1 MPLTTLSGRNPS
13 QNEFKLRSFMALLL
27 DAGVTSYLEIGARHG
42 DTFYEVMRSLPK
54 GSVGLAVDLP
64 GGAWGTERSKLA
76 LNHAIFKLRTE
87 GYRVNKMFVDSQKRS
102 TLQAVQNVMK
112 LRNLS
117 KFDAVLIDGDHRY
130 EGVKRDW
137 ELYGDLSPIVAFH
150 DIVGHDQ
157 TTKTPKRL
165 PVEVPRLWAELRE
178 QHQFVE
184 YVDEG
189 SKMGIGVL
197 LR

>member
-13 QNEFKLRSFMALLL
+13 QNEFELRSFMALLL

-54 GSVGLAVDLP
+54 GSIGLAVDLP
-64 GGAWGTERSKLA
+64 GGAWGHHTSKNA
-76 LNHAIFKLRTE
+76 LNHAVWKLKTE
-87 GYRVNKMFVDSQKRS
+87 GYHVNKLLADSQLDT
-102 TLQAVQNVMK
+102 TLKLIQQIMAVRK
-112 LRNLS
+112 LPR
-117 KFDAVLIDGDHRY
+117 FDAVLIDGDHRY

-137 ELYGDLSPIVAFH
+137 ELYGGLAPIVAFH

-157 TTKTPKRL
+157 TTKTKERL

-184 YVDEG
+184 YVDAG
-189 SKMGIGVL
+189 SNMGIGVV